1 MSESVLIE
9 QVYPRLP
16 VFLQNAAC
24 WYYGKK
30 EARVRF
36 GKIFDQRL
44 RELIESEKWT
54 AGEIEAYQNDHVRT
68 LVRHAYE
75 NVPYYRERWKN
86 LKLSPE
92 DIRTREDLAKLPVLT
107 KEDVRQNFQKL
118 VSTKASPHE
127 LIRRHTSGTT
137 GKALHFYVTNEA
149 VAFQWAVWWRHRLRF
164 GLEPGSWHANFTGK
178 RVVPLQQSDPPYWR
192 WNRPMHQ
199 ALLTMH
205 HLTPCKI
212 ASVVEFLNTN
222 RFDFYSGYP
231 SIIHML
237 ALHALEAGLTLDAP
251 PRAVV
256 TGAEN
261 MLDFQ
266 RRDIQKF
273 TGAVLTDQYGCSEGC
288 GNASHCPQ
296 FVYHEDF
303 EFGVLE
309 GVELSP
315 GNPARSILS
324 TGFGCEAFL
333 FIRYEVGDTGVWQQ
347 DGIACACGRHSK
359 TLLRIEGRED
369 DYVITPEGARI
380 MRFDYIF
387 KDAMNV
393 REVQMVQENMG
404 EVTARV
410 VRRAGYGMNDE
421 AEISREIQRW
431 ISPRLR
437 VRFEYP
443 AEIERGSNG
452 KFRAVV
458 SQLKSQSHGEV
469 PEPVSRKA

>member
-1 MSESVLIE
+1 
-9 QVYPRLP
+9 
-16 VFLQNAAC
+16 
-24 WYYGKK
+24 
-30 EARVRF
+30 
-36 GKIFDQRL
+36 
-44 RELIESEKWT
+44 
-54 AGEIEAYQNDHVRT
+54 
-68 LVRHAYE
+68 
-75 NVPYYRERWKN
+75 
-86 LKLSPE
+86 
-92 DIRTREDLAKLPVLT
+92 
-107 KEDVRQNFQKL
+107 
-118 VSTKASPHE
+118 
-127 LIRRHTSGTT
+127 
-137 GKALHFYVTNEA
+137 
-149 VAFQWAVWWRHRLRF
+149 
-164 GLEPGSWHANFTGK
+164 
-178 RVVPLQQSDPPYWR
+178 
-192 WNRPMHQ
+192 MHQ

-212 ASVVEFLNTN
+212 ASVVEFLNAN
-222 RFDFYSGYP
+222 HFDFYSGYP

-237 ALHALEAGLTLDAP
+237 AQHALEAGLTLDAP

-261 MLDFQ
+261 MLEFQ

-288 GNASHCPQ
+288 GNASHCPE

-315 GNPARSILS
+315 GNPARSILC
-324 TGFGCEAFL
+324 TGFACEAFPL
-333 FIRYEVGDTGVWQQ
+333 IRYEVGDTAVWQEN
-347 DGIACACGRHSK
+347 ACACGRQSR

-387 KDAMNV
+387 KDALNV
-393 REVQMVQENMG
+393 KEVQMVQENPG

-410 VRRAGYGMNDE
+410 VRRAGYNMKDE
-421 AEISREIQRW
+421 AEIIREIQRW

-458 SQLKSQSHGEV
+458 SRLKSQQASQV
-469 PEPVSRKA
+469 PEPVSRRA